1 VFLLLAIAFAAFAFI
16 TSGLSAH
23 LLAIIQ
29 RGGISPATA
38 VAIGA
43 LFGPSQVAARLC
55 EFVFAGNVHP
65 LVVARSAVAIVLVAF
80 GTLLVAGISPVT
92 ATMFAIMFGMSNGL
106 ITIARGTVPLAL
118 FGPVGYGRLV
128 GRLARPALVLQSIAP
143 VTLALVIE
151 RFADRG
157 ALALMAFCAATAF
170 TAFLFAHRR
179 TGIGA

>member
-1 VFLLLAIAFAAFAFI
+1 
-16 TSGLSAH
+16 
-23 LLAIIQ
+23 AIIE
-29 RGGISPATA
+29 RSGISPTTA

-65 LVVARSAVAIVLVAF
+65 LMVARSAVAIVLVAF
-80 GTLLVAGISPVT
+80 ATLLAAGISPVT

-128 GRLARPALVLQSIAP
+128 GRIARPALVLQSIAP

-151 RFADRG
+151 RFTDRG

-179 TGIGA
+179 TGTRA